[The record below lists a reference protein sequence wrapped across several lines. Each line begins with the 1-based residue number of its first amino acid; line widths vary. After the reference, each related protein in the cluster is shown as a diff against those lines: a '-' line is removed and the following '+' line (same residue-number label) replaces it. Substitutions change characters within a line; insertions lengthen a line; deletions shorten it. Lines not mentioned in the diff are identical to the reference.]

1 MTLDLVRVAEQ
12 MPSLLHRL
20 GDERR
25 TNQQRLDAAQVAL
38 SDWAQKP
45 EEWRERVRTAQTRWP
60 LAIPL
65 DERADQGYAAPP
77 IADTY
82 VVLAADGSHIDV
94 DRHAAAR
101 CYVLN
106 LGWSTIYYGASVPPV
121 LDSRAEVQPSTDTL
135 IHRDE
140 EDASG
145 EDSIRGE
152 TLSLLRSV
160 RELALLSA
168 LAAELPPELPRVAL
182 LDGNLGLWN
191 VTQAPISR
199 RLREHLI
206 RGEGGL
212 LPSLNA
218 LRSLARAGGLAFGA
232 YTSAPGTADV
242 VHALRVA
249 VCPLEDVAC
258 TRCPG
263 LASATRP
270 CDEVGVLSD
279 ADLFWSVLEPGE
291 RSAIFET
298 RSKAFL
304 RPGEPKTQP
313 WYESEGHMAAFFY
326 LRLEEEVAR
335 VELPRWMADD
345 AEGVSLLHA
354 ALVDQCAKGFGYPV
368 ALQEAHEQAVIT
380 TVDRRSFAALL
391 EREVAE
397 SGITPAGSAK
407 SRSKARRSI

>member
-1 MTLDLVRVAEQ
+1 
-12 MPSLLHRL
+12 
-20 GDERR
+20 
-25 TNQQRLDAAQVAL
+25 
-38 SDWAQKP
+38 
-45 EEWRERVRTAQTRWP
+45 
-60 LAIPL
+60 
-65 DERADQGYAAPP
+65 
-77 IADTY
+77 
-82 VVLAADGSHIDV
+82 VLAADGSHIDV
-94 DRHAAAR
+94 DRHSAAR

-106 LGWSTIYYGASVPPV
+106 LGWSTIYYGTALPPV

-140 EDASG
+140 ADASG

-160 RELALLSA
+160 RELALLAA
-168 LAAELPPELPRVAL
+168 LAAELPEALPRVAL

-212 LPSLNA
+212 LPSLNTM
-218 LRSLARAGGLAFGA
+218 RSLAGTGGLAFGA

-249 VCPLEDVAC
+249 VCPLEEVAC

-263 LASATRP
+263 IAAATRP
-270 CDEVGVLSD
+270 CDEVGVLTD
-279 ADLFWSVLEPGE
+279 ADLFWAVLEPGE

-298 RSKAFL
+298 RSRAFL

-313 WYESEGHMAAFFY
+313 WYEAEGHTVAFFY
-326 LRLEEEVAR
+326 LRLDDEVAR
-335 VELPRWMADD
+335 VELPRWMADNR
-345 AEGVSLLHA
+345 EGVDLLHA
-354 ALVDQCAKGFGYPV
+354 TLLDQCGKGFGYPV

-397 SGITPAGSAK
+397 SGIVPGGSAK